1 MDKSAPRPIALQW
14 GGQVFLDQEKK
25 HSSHALATFL
35 STVC

>member
-14 GGQVFLDQEKK
+14 DGQVFLDQEKK
-25 HSSHALATFL
+25 GSSYALAAFL